1 MLGLAAAL
9 VGEGAEQGDGPR
21 PGVGSD
27 QGPTESRKYLS
38 GWALKLD
45 LRNPNVKIS
54 ADIEYFFQS
63 QYVRAS
69 SRQGTD

>member
-27 QGPTESRKYLS
+27 QGPFFTIQK
-38 GWALKLD
+38 ALKWVGTE

-54 ADIEYFFQS
+54 GDIEYLFQS

-69 SRQGTD
+69 SQQGTD

>member
-27 QGPTESRKYLS
+27 QGPFFTIQK
-38 GWALKLD
+38 ALKW
-45 LRNPNVKIS
+45 V
-54 ADIEYFFQS
+54 
-63 QYVRAS
+63 
-69 SRQGTD
+69 GTEA